1 MKRFTSLILI
11 ASVLISLSACNFFT
25 QPVDLQ
31 TENLEN
37 EQAGTQISMVR
48 ATATVNA
55 DHMAVT
61 ISSAQ
66 TAVGAVDQQ
75 STQIVATLVAQGTLI
90 VDPSGITPVI
100 PTLAPQAD
108 NGSPVP
114 QISNPLLTPGA
125 PQVNNQGS
133 AQGDSAL
140 VPNTQP
146 TAAQQVAQPSANG
159 SGPSLTNI
167 ALTEKVGKDDCPV
180 NTTTSFSTSATDIYV
195 TAVANNVGTSNTLS
209 ADFSVNGQS
218 MKTYSWSPKFT
229 IKGACIWFHM
239 PSSDVQFT
247 AGNWTVALAIDGT
260 PIAAP
265 IPFTITDN
273 VPNQINVTPE
283 TGG

>member
-1 MKRFTSLILI
+1 MMLIMSAL
-11 ASVLISLSACNFFT
+11 VFFSACNFFT

-37 EQAGTQISMVR
+37 EQAGTVIAAVR

-61 ISSAQ
+61 LSSVQ

-100 PTLAPQAD
+100 PTLAPQSD
-108 NGSPVP
+108 SSTPVS
-114 QISNPLLTPGA
+114 QIANPLLTPGA
-125 PQVNNQGS
+125 PQVSNQGS

-146 TAAQQVAQPSANG
+146 TAAPQGAQPTANPN
-159 SGPSLTNI
+159 GPSLTNI
-167 ALTEKVGKDDCPV
+167 ALTEKVGSNDCPI
-180 NTTTSFSTSATDIYV
+180 NATTSFSTSATDIYV

-239 PSSDVQFT
+239 PSSDVTFT
-247 AGNWTVALAIDGT
+247 PGNWTVALAIDGT
-260 PIAAP
+260 PLGAP

>member
-90 VDPSGITPVI
+90 VDPSGITPAI
-100 PTLAPQAD
+100 P
-108 NGSPVP
+108 
-114 QISNPLLTPGA
+114 
-125 PQVNNQGS
+125 
-133 AQGDSAL
+133 
-140 VPNTQP
+140 
-146 TAAQQVAQPSANG
+146 
-159 SGPSLTNI
+159 
-167 ALTEKVGKDDCPV
+167 
-180 NTTTSFSTSATDIYV
+180 
-195 TAVANNVGTSNTLS
+195 
-209 ADFSVNGQS
+209 
-218 MKTYSWSPKFT
+218 
-229 IKGACIWFHM
+229 
-239 PSSDVQFT
+239 
-247 AGNWTVALAIDGT
+247 
-260 PIAAP
+260 
-265 IPFTITDN
+265 
-273 VPNQINVTPE
+273 
-283 TGG
+283 